1 MKKISERH
9 KSTYFK
15 FLNSLPKKI
24 NKLYFGK
31 LIGKFKLNNKSK
43 KKKGF
48 DPVTN
53 IDKAIEFF
61 LRKEIS
67 KKFPKDGIIGEEFK
81 AKKSKSEFSWIIDPI
96 DGTRSFI
103 IGSPT
108 WSNLISISY
117 KNTPTLGL
125 VNFPML
131 KKYYI
136 TGTNKTSYLV
146 ENSKYKKL
154 RVIKTNSLN
163 NSKIAGNF
171 FGWLSPNEQK
181 KISRLTKLM
190 RFPCSDALSYCQL
203 CEGKLNVV
211 LQCYNKIWDIHP
223 MITLIKNAG
232 GCISTWKD
240 KDPKIGGSIVA
251 SSNKELH
258 KKILKMLKPVA

>member
-1 MKKISERH
+1 MNEIKKRD
-9 KSTYFK
+9 KLRYYK
-15 FLNSLPKKI
+15 FLNLLPKKL
-24 NKLYFGK
+24 NRLYFSK
-31 LIGKFKLNNKSK
+31 LKGKFKLSNKSK
-43 KKKGF
+43 KRNGF

-53 IDKAIEFF
+53 IDREFEIF
-61 LRKEIS
+61 LRKEIT

-81 AKKSKSEFSWIIDPI
+81 DKKTKSGFTWIIDPI

-117 KNTPTLGL
+117 KNEPTFGL

-136 TGTNKTSYLV
+136 TGTKKDSYLV
-146 ENSKYKKL
+146 ENNKFKKL
-154 RVIKTNSLN
+154 KVIKSKSLN

-171 FGWLSPNEQK
+171 FGWLTLDEQK
-181 KISRLTKLM
+181 KIPRLTKLM
-190 RFPCSDALSYCQL
+190 RYPCSDALSYCQL

-223 MITLIKNAG
+223 MITLIKNSG
-232 GCISTWKD
+232 GCISTWKG
-240 KDPKIGGSIVA
+240 KDPKTGGSIVA
-251 SSNKELH
+251 SSSKILH
-258 KKILKMLKPVA
+258 KKILNMLKPVA